1 MKVARFD
8 FGIGDIKEWFA
19 NNCEAKNIKLV
30 GKLPLD
36 KIEESSKLIM
46 ESDIVSVDLSECEN
60 ARFYECEYG
69 SEEECWDDYANYI
82 IDRKGGL
89 LSPLAKMFLN
99 KRYSTSFVIDGGM
112 VFSDDRKVIVHQ
124 PDAETIK
131 ISEGVEVIGRW
142 AFANYTM
149 SHISLPDGLKEFGD
163 CCMEL
168 LDNLSEL
175 KMPDSVVKLG
185 FSSFCYSSLESVKV
199 ADGIEVFPSCCFRYC
214 AIDNIPKSLRII
226 EEGNCFRLS
235 GQENAVLYLPEGF
248 ESIGSYSIN
257 GYEYS
262 KVIFPSSTNFIAKD
276 FWYDEI
282 VGADGKKP
290 KIVIPKENPFYS
302 VDKKNNVVYNY
313 VSNEDIRR
321 EFSRKAIEFVE
332 SETER
337 KYLLDKDVVLSPL
350 EMINLVGLSPER
362 GNLRRIWFF
371 NELYDTNI
379 LTAKERKKLVEE
391 INYCKQVWHS
401 LHTVDKHKKFRAYGV
416 LFNYV
421 DEKTGKS
428 FTKEERFYGIYDHS
442 FACMQNV
449 GKNAFD
455 KYDKV
460 VCRQYYCKGKKI
472 DEESIGYFE
481 LYEPLEAINNVVYA
495 SFETDRPYIDL
506 PYPFEPG
513 DIVKLPHYDEEC
525 VVSDI
530 YRPTAEQIKTGF
542 VDSYDMAVTV
552 LPVKY
557 AKKVREC
564 ISQNKPIPEK
574 IREKHDHWSFLQMEM
589 VEKFSDIHED
599 EPSESSLKALE
610 EFWKEKGYVAKDA
623 ADAIRWLKS

>member
-19 NNCEAKNIKLV
+19 NNSEAKSIKLV

-131 ISEGVEVIGRW
+131 IPEGVEVIGRW

-168 LDNLSEL
+168 LDKLSEL
-175 KMPDSVVKLG
+175 KMPHSVVKLG
-185 FSSFCYSSLESVKV
+185 DSSFAYSSLESVKV

-235 GQENAVLYLPEGF
+235 GQENAVLYLPNGF

-257 GYEYS
+257 GYAYS
-262 KVIFPSSTNFIAKD
+262 KVIFPSTTNFIAKN
-276 FWYDEI
+276 FWYEVA
-282 VGADGKKP
+282 VGEKEGKP
-290 KIVIPKENPFYS
+290 KIIISKENPFYS
-302 VDKKNNVVYNY
+302 VDKKNNIIYKY
-313 VSNEDIRR
+313 VPNEEVQR

-337 KYLLDKDVVLSPL
+337 KYLLDKDLLLSPL

-362 GNLRRIWFF
+362 GYLRRVWFF
-371 NELYDTNI
+371 NELYDTTI
-379 LTAKERKKLVEE
+379 LTEQERQNLKME
-391 INYCKQVWHS
+391 IDYCNEVWHS

-416 LFNYV
+416 IYNCI

-428 FTKEERFYGIYDHS
+428 FDKEERLVGIFDHS

-449 GKNAFD
+449 GQKVFD

-460 VCRQYYCKGKKI
+460 VCCQYYCKGKKI
-472 DEESIGYFE
+472 DEDCIGYFE
-481 LYEPLEAINNVVYA
+481 LYEPFEAINNVFYA
-495 SFETDRPYIDL
+495 SMEPDRPYIDL

-513 DIVKLPHYDEEC
+513 DIVKLPHYDEEW

-589 VEKFSDIHED
+589 VEKFSEQ
-599 EPSESSLKALE
+599 K
-610 EFWKEKGYVAKDA
+610 
-623 ADAIRWLKS
+623 

>member
-8 FGIGDIKEWFA
+8 FGTGDFKEWFA

-36 KIEESSKLIM
+36 KIEETNDLIM

-60 ARFYECEYG
+60 AKFCECEYE
-69 SEEECWDDYANYI
+69 SEEESWDDYANDEM
-82 IDRKGGL
+82 DRNGKL

-99 KRYSTSFVIDGGM
+99 KRYSTSFVIDGGL

-124 PDAETIK
+124 PDAKTIK
-131 ISEGVEVIGRW
+131 VPEGVEVIGRW
-142 AFANYTM
+142 AFSQYEKLA
-149 SHISLPDGLKEFGD
+149 HIVLPEGLKEFGD
-163 CCMEL
+163 YCMES
-168 LDNLSEL
+168 LDNLKEL
-175 KMPDSVVKLG
+175 KMPDSVLKLG
-185 FSSFCYSSLESVKV
+185 FSSFCYSDLESVKV
-199 ADGIEVFPSCCFRYC
+199 ADGIDVFPAACFRYC

-248 ESIGSYSIN
+248 ESMGSYSIN
-257 GYEYS
+257 GYAYS
-262 KVIFPSSTNFIAKD
+262 KVIFPSTTNFIAKD

-313 VSNEDIRR
+313 VSNEDIQR

-337 KYLLDKDVVLSPL
+337 KYLLDKDVLLSPL

-379 LTAKERKKLVEE
+379 LTKKERKKLVEE

-416 LFNYV
+416 LFNCV
-421 DEKTGKS
+421 DEKTGK
-428 FTKEERFYGIYDHS
+428 FFDKEERFYGIYDHS

-449 GKNAFD
+449 GKKAFE

-481 LYEPLEAINNVVYA
+481 LYEPFEAINNVFYA
-495 SFETDRPYIDL
+495 SFEPDRPYIDL
-506 PYPFEPG
+506 PYPFVPG
-513 DIVKLPHYDEEC
+513 DIVKLPHYNEEC

-574 IREKHDHWSFLQMEM
+574 IREKHYHWSFLRMEM
-589 VEKFSDIHED
+589 VEKFSEQ
-599 EPSESSLKALE
+599 K
-610 EFWKEKGYVAKDA
+610 
-623 ADAIRWLKS
+623 